1 MRLVTYTVPGQAAAP
16 GVERPDGSVL
26 AVPAVLG
33 SGAPPTVARL
43 MGAGSAVL
51 DELRAAL
58 AAADA
63 DPERAA
69 GHGRLVL
76 AGDARLLSPMGERV
90 LAVCAG
96 ANYRSHLAEMGEEPT
111 DELVWFVKNPNSVI
125 GTGEAIRLP
134 SHFPDQVDFE
144 GEFCVVFGR
153 RCHGVEP
160 EDALSYV
167 GGYTVMND
175 VSARDALGGLSAAR
189 TADEGRYAWMNM
201 LIGKQFPTFSPL
213 GPAVVTADEIDDPAN
228 LQLTTT
234 VNGTVMQDANTSD
247 LAVGIP
253 ELIAGLSRYFTFE
266 PGDVMS
272 TGTPAGVGAGR
283 KPPVYL
289 RAGDTVSV
297 TVEGVGSLVNTVEGP
312 TAPNG

>member
-1 MRLVTYTVPGQAAAP
+1 
-16 GVERPDGSVL
+16 
-26 AVPAVLG
+26 
-33 SGAPPTVARL
+33 
-43 MGAGSAVL
+43 
-51 DELRAAL
+51 
-58 AAADA
+58 
-63 DPERAA
+63 
-69 GHGRLVL
+69 
-76 AGDARLLSPMGERV
+76 
-90 LAVCAG
+90 
-96 ANYRSHLAEMGEEPT
+96 
-111 DELVWFVKNPNSVI
+111 
-125 GTGEAIRLP
+125 
-134 SHFPDQVDFE
+134 
-144 GEFCVVFGR
+144 
-153 RCHGVEP
+153 
-160 EDALSYV
+160 
-167 GGYTVMND
+167 
-175 VSARDALGGLSAAR
+175 
-189 TADEGRYAWMNM
+189 M